1 MRPTLHLRTQRLK
14 ATNPA
19 RLRVPDC
26 QKPPR
31 LNTWQLPVLVAVFT
45 EMNQAQPLFSER
57 KTNISFELTQEEGA
71 PPVGG
76 STRKCKHHQV
86 RAKLLAV

>member
-14 ATNPA
+14 ATNLA

-26 QKPPR
+26 QQPPP
-31 LNTWQLPVLVAVFT
+31 LHTWQLQVLLAVFT

-57 KTNISFELTQEEGA
+57 KTNISFELTQEEGDPWEGA
-71 PPVGG
+71 PGKAN
-76 STRKCKHHQV
+76 TTK
-86 RAKLLAV
+86 